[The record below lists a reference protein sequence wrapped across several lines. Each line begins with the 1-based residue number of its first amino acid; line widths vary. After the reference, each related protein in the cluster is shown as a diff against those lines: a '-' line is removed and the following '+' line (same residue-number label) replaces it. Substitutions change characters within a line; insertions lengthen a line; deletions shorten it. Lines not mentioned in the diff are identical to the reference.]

1 MADDRPDDEPEVDE
15 DATEPKAA
23 EGKDLDSLTDRV
35 EEAPQALSGG
45 GNTVQEALARLM
57 AAEAERS
64 AAAAA
69 RERAL
74 AAVRLVPADVDLVAA
89 ELEMDKKEAER
100 LLKEHEGDVAATL
113 RKALLAV

>member
-1 MADDRPDDEPEVDE
+1 MAADDEPEFDE

-45 GNTVQEALARLM
+45 NTVQEALARLM
-57 AAEAERS
+57 AAESERS

-69 RERAL
+69 HERAL

-100 LLKEHEGDVAATL
+100 LLREHEGDVAETL
-113 RKALLAV
+113 RKALAV